1 MSSIGQGLSR
11 LLGYATQVA
20 LAWLYGPVQLGFYVL
35 GVTLV
40 QMTNI
45 LSQFGMDN
53 GVVRYVAH
61 YRAEGDARRVRG
73 TVLQA
78 LTVTFGLSV
87 ALSILLFLGAGFLA
101 EKVFQKRFLRTM
113 IRAFSGSLPF
123 FKVKNMA
130 VWAKEGFQ
138 TVKYQT

>member
-1 MSSIGQGLSR
+1 MSSIGQGVSR

-40 QMTNI
+40 QITNI

-61 YRAEGDARRVRG
+61 YQAEGDARRMRG

-78 LTVTFGLSV
+78 LAVTFVLSV
-87 ALSILLFLGAGFLA
+87 VLSSVLIGSHPILSYSGLPSYGERGSA
-101 EKVFQKRFLRTM
+101 
-113 IRAFSGSLPF
+113 RAAILIVTPARM
-123 FKVKNMA
+123 KK
-130 VWAKEGFQ
+130 
-138 TVKYQT
+138 